1 MPFTL
6 YVALGDSMST
16 DHYPTCD
23 VRGLE
28 VPPTRLDPLGAAALL
43 HRNDDGRWPEFR
55 GLDLETLSPGVELLG
70 LAEDG
75 AMIDDVATEEL
86 ARIGRDSSD
95 PDILI
100 TLTAGGNDLLDALA
114 AGRGLAN
121 AVGLATRR
129 FVDLVE
135 TIREELPRATLI
147 LTTVYDPSD
156 GTGRLPGL
164 EGYGRLPLEQL
175 ERFNE
180 VVRRTADSL
189 PHTLLADVHR
199 HFLGHGVAAPERE
212 RWYWSRNLIEPNARG
227 ASEIRRVW
235 RDVLEAHDLAAERS

>member
-1 MPFTL
+1 MTFTL

-23 VRGLE
+23 VRGLGA
-28 VPPTRLDPLGAAALL
+28 PPARLDPLGAAALL
-43 HRNDDGRWPEFR
+43 YRNDDGRWPEFR
-55 GLDLETLSPGVELLG
+55 GLDLQTLSPEVDFLD

-95 PDILI
+95 PDILL
-100 TLTAGGNDLLDALA
+100 TLSAGGNDLLDALA
-114 AGRGLAN
+114 AGRKVETAVDLAS
-121 AVGLATRR
+121 TR

-135 TIREELPRATLI
+135 TVREELPRATLV
-147 LTTVYDPSD
+147 LTTVYDPTD

-164 EGYGRLPLEQL
+164 ESYGRLPLEQL
-175 ERFNE
+175 ERFNDT
-180 VVRRTADSL
+180 VRRTAGSM
-189 PHTLLADVHR
+189 PRTVLADVHR
-199 HFLGHGVAAPERE
+199 HFLGRGVQAPEGE

-235 RDVLEAHDLAAERS
+235 WGVLEDVA